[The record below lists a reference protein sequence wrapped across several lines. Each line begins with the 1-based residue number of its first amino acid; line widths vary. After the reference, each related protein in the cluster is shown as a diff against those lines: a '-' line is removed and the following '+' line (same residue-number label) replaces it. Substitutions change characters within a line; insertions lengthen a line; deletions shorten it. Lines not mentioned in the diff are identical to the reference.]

1 VSAWILFMLYYWYT
15 FETKNPAK
23 PTGCDKGGS
32 PNEWTGYCQ
41 DLYYYLAAQEEQ
53 ETGNIADT

>member
-1 VSAWILFMLYYWYT
+1 MLYYWYT